1 MFNPLSHPI
10 CFTNLQRLAPSTW
23 IGHAPFAMFL
33 TDILQPEI
41 IVELGTYFGTS
52 YCAFC
57 QAVDQLKLNT
67 KCYAVDTWRGDSQ
80 SGFFGVE
87 VLEDLR
93 AYHDPLYGKFSRL
106 IQSTFDQALV
116 HFDDNSID
124 LLHIDGFH
132 TYDEVKK
139 DFEKWIGKTSE
150 RGIVLFHDIN
160 VKEKDFGVWQFWNEL
175 KFEYPSFEFIHSHG
189 LGVLATGKKCPQTVL
204 DFLDYANKNS
214 RQIRDFFYQLGL
226 RFEIMSTVQDLRQAL
241 KVQQNTIESYHS
253 REESLQD
260 KEEKFVTLFQLEQEL
275 EKKDE
280 KLQLKEEQIHLDF
293 QLKEE
298 LISSEEKRLQL
309 RIKETELSLFD
320 LQNERAS
327 VEEQRKRLVLESQQ
341 LFAKRL
347 ELQRILLSLDDKK
360 FTADNLTE
368 LLETRFSEI
377 DFYSKTQILK
387 FVIGIVTYNN
397 SQEEINQLLKSVKSA
412 INSCSEMYIKF
423 EIYVV
428 DNGQETSW
436 DDSELNIAKY
446 ESLGNIGFGK
456 GMNHLMSHA
465 FADPSTQWFLCLN
478 PDGIL
483 HHKALNELIKSSK
496 SNPHSLIEAR
506 QFPEEHLKDY
516 DTQTLE
522 TLWASGACLLIP
534 KGIFEKTKGFDSNFF
549 MYLED
554 VDLSWRVR
562 SAGFSVKIAP
572 KALFGHSVLERSFN
586 PNSEKYFFLSGR
598 YLAYKWKNKKF
609 AEWTEKELV
618 QRGHYPSIAD
628 LPKLPEAP
636 AEEHINLQIAD
647 FNYHFHFS
655 PARW

>member
-10 CFTNLQRLAPSTW
+10 CFANLQRIAPSTW
-23 IGHAPFAMFL
+23 TGHTPFAMFL
-33 TDILQPEI
+33 IDILQPEI
-41 IVELGTYFGTS
+41 IVELGTYYGTS

-67 KCYAVDTWRGDSQ
+67 KCYAVDTWRGDLQ
-80 SGFFGVE
+80 SGFFADE

-93 AYHDPLYGKFSRL
+93 AYHDPLYGRFSRL
-106 IQSTFDQALV
+106 IQSTFDEAIV

-139 DFEKWIGKTSE
+139 DFEKWIRKTTE
-150 RGIVLFHDIN
+150 RSIVLFHDIN
-160 VKEKDFGVWQFWNEL
+160 VKEKDFGVWQFWNEV

-204 DFLDYANKNS
+204 DFLNFANKNS
-214 RQIRDFFYQLGL
+214 TQIQDFFYQLGL
-226 RFEIMSTVQDLRQAL
+226 RFEMMSTVQDLRQAL

-253 REESLQD
+253 REQALQA

-275 EKKDE
+275 ENKDE
-280 KLQLKEEQIHLDF
+280 KLQLKEKQIQLEF
-293 QLKEE
+293 QVKEE
-298 LISSEEKRLQL
+298 LISSEEKRLQS
-309 RIKETELSLFD
+309 RIKETEQSLFD
-320 LQNERAS
+320 LQNERVS
-327 VEEQRKRLVLESQQ
+327 VEEQRKRLMLESQQ

-347 ELQRILLSLDDKK
+347 ELQRILLSLNDKK

-377 DFYSKTQILK
+377 DSYSKTQILK
-387 FVIGIVTYNN
+387 FVIGVVTYNN
-397 SQEEINQLLKSVKSA
+397 SQEEINQLLKSIKPA
-412 INSCSEMYIKF
+412 INSCSEMNIKF

-428 DNGQETSW
+428 DNGQETFW

-465 FADPSTQWFLCLN
+465 FADPDTQWFLCLN

-496 SNPHSLIEAR
+496 LNPHSLIEAR
-506 QFPEEHLKDY
+506 QFPEEHLKNY
-516 DTQTLE
+516 DVQTLE
-522 TLWASGACLLIP
+522 TLWASGACLLIS
-534 KGIFEKTKGFDSNFF
+534 KDIFEKTKGFDSNFF

-572 KALFGHSVLERSFN
+572 KALFGHSVLDRNFN

-598 YLAYKWKNKKF
+598 YLAYKWKNKEF

-618 QRGHYPSIAD
+618 QRGHYPSTAD
-628 LPKLPEAP
+628 LPKLPESHD
-636 AEEHINLQIAD
+636 EEHINLEVAD
-647 FNYHFHFS
+647 FKYHFHFS
-655 PARW
+655 PVRW